1 MKRVTISCHLG
12 QEEFSCTFVPSYE
25 MPEYMIADE
34 AWRLA
39 LLFAETQAIATIGPG
54 FSMHDL
60 AVLLEQLT
68 YDYKVEE
75 G

>member
-1 MKRVTISCHLG
+1 MKRVTISCKLG
-12 QEEFSCTFVPSYE
+12 DEEFHCTFAPSYE

-39 LLFAETQAIATIGPG
+39 LLFAETQAAATIGPG

-68 YDYKVEE
+68 YNYKVEE